1 MPPNDKHPD
10 EIAKEIELEN
20 REWLESLDYVYE
32 NQGPDRVRQLLRRLQ
47 AQAQRRGV
55 QFHFTAAGPGQAIRV
70 AVRFPQNKVS
80 RCPVSES
87 SWHTVV

>member
-10 EIAKEIELEN
+10 EIAKEIEFEN

-47 AQAQRRGV
+47 AQAQQRGI
-55 QFHFTAAGPGQAIRV
+55 QFHYTANTPS
-70 AVRFPQNKVS
+70 FPLNAS
-80 RCPVSES
+80 RCFRAAVKS
-87 SWHTVV
+87 SAG

>member
-32 NQGPDRVRQLLRRLQ
+32 NQGPDRVRQLLTPPP
-47 AQAQRRGV
+47 G
-55 QFHFTAAGPGQAIRV
+55 AGPTA
-70 AVRFPQNKVS
+70 
-80 RCPVSES
+80 RCPIPLHCQYPLYQHHSR
-87 SWHTVV
+87 

>member
-20 REWLESLDYVYE
+20 REWLESLDYVYA

-47 AQAQRRGV
+47 A
-55 QFHFTAAGPGQAIRV
+55 
-70 AVRFPQNKVS
+70 
-80 RCPVSES
+80 
-87 SWHTVV
+87 